1 MNRHIMYT
9 LLFVATAAL
18 AACSGDND
26 NGNGQAQ
33 TATPAVE
40 TPRQAST
47 TTAVSDADPRGKP
60 GDYADLLSLHEEFR
74 AWIPFSPV
82 DGVTDY
88 SDGAIA
94 GRIDEIDA
102 MQDRLRAIGV
112 AGWTVPQQVDWLT
125 TRAELAQ
132 QEFILKVT
140 RPWNRDPTFYLS
152 ALLEIAF
159 TDLPLAGEEL
169 ATFRARL
176 GEIPPLLEQA
186 RANLDDVADD
196 NAALAIRSL
205 TQSDGVEH
213 GYPYRADP
221 PAGIIAWYEDL
232 LSRAG
237 DSPELEVE
245 IEAAL
250 GALNGF
256 RDWLV
261 ENRDEMDG
269 ENGVGKA
276 ALDWFVHNGLLLPW
290 TSDELLVLGQREFD
304 RLWAFYALERHRN
317 RELPEIELPASGE
330 EYRERLASTDEL
342 IRTWLV
348 EEDVITIPEFIPEDW
363 QEMGYNV
370 PWRVRDT
377 GPNFWEA
384 VQFRDPTPDHLH
396 AVIPGHRVDGWVAR
410 NLENPIRRHA
420 NFGVRREGWAVYL
433 EEGMMQ
439 AGVLEE
445 RPRARELIY
454 AFGIWRASRTVGDI
468 LNQQNVLSAAET
480 ADWWVEVTP
489 MLDPDVARKYAH
501 VRPLP
506 GHGQQYTIGAIQ
518 IFDLLGARKR
528 QLREEFV
535 LEDFHDELMTMGRI
549 PVVLIRWQMTGDDAV
564 VEPFWEESRIE
575 SLLEAQGGG

>member
-1 MNRHIMYT
+1 MNRHLIF
-9 LLFVATAAL
+9 LISAATAL
-18 AACSGDND
+18 AACGGG
-26 NGNGQAQ
+26 NGNGGSEPQ
-33 TATPAVE
+33 TAAPAAE
-40 TPRQAST
+40 AQPAASA
-47 TTAVSDADPRGKP
+47 TAAAIPDPRDRTGN
-60 GDYADLLSLHEEFR
+60 YEDLLALHEEFR

-88 SDGAIA
+88 SDDAIA
-94 GRIDEIDA
+94 TRIEEIDA
-102 MQDRLRAIGV
+102 MQERLRAIGV
-112 AGWTVPQQVDWLT
+112 QGWSVPQQVDWLT
-125 TRAELAQ
+125 TRAQLTQ
-132 QEFILKVT
+132 QEFILRVT

-159 TDLPLAGEEL
+159 TDLPLEGEQL
-169 ATFRARL
+169 ATLRERVR
-176 GEIPPLLEQA
+176 EIPPLLEQA

-232 LSRAG
+232 RSRAG
-237 DSPELEVE
+237 DSPELETE
-245 IEAAL
+245 IGDAL
-250 GALNGF
+250 QALNGF

-261 ENRDEMDG
+261 ENRERMDG

-276 ALDWFVHNGLLLPW
+276 ALDWYVHNGLLLPW
-290 TSDELLVLGQREFD
+290 TSDELLVLGQREFE

-317 RELPEIELPASGE
+317 RGLPEIELPESGE

-348 EEDVITIPEFIPEDW
+348 EDDVITIPDFIPEDW
-363 QEMGYNV
+363 EEMGYNV

-384 VQFRDPTPDHLH
+384 VQFRDPSPDHLH
-396 AVIPGHRVDGWVAR
+396 AVIPGHRFDGWVAR

-454 AFGIWRASRTVGDI
+454 VFGIWRASRTVGDI
-468 LNQQNVLSAAET
+468 LNQQNVMSAAQT

-506 GHGQQYTIGAIQ
+506 GHGLQYTIGAVQ

-528 QLREEFV
+528 ELREEFV
-535 LEDFHDELMTMGRI
+535 LEEFHDEIMTMGRI

-564 VEPFWEESRIE
+564 VEPFWQEQP
-575 SLLEAQGGG
+575 LEAFLADQRG

>member
-1 MNRHIMYT
+1 MNRHLIF
-9 LLFVATAAL
+9 LCAAATAL
-18 AACSGDND
+18 AACGGGEPQVAEPAAEAKPAAS
-26 NGNGQAQ
+26 A
-33 TATPAVE
+33 TAAAIP
-40 TPRQAST
+40 
-47 TTAVSDADPRGKP
+47 DPREKP
-60 GDYADLLSLHEEFR
+60 GDYDDLLALHEEFR

-88 SDGAIA
+88 SDAVIA
-94 GRIDEIDA
+94 ARIGEIDA
-102 MQDRLRAIGV
+102 MQERLRAIGV
-112 AGWTVPQQVDWLT
+112 KGWSVSQQVDWLT

-132 QEFILKVT
+132 QEFILRVT

-152 ALLEIAF
+152 ALLRIAF
-159 TDLPLAGEEL
+159 TDVPEEGEEL
-169 ATFRARL
+169 ATFRERL
-176 GEIPPLLEQA
+176 REIPPLLEQA

-232 LSRAG
+232 RSRVG
-237 DSPELEVE
+237 DSPELDGEVGD
-245 IEAAL
+245 AL
-250 GALNGF
+250 EALNGF

-261 ENRDEMDG
+261 ENREQMDG

-276 ALDWFVHNGLLLPW
+276 ALDWYVQNGLMLPW

-304 RLWAFYALERHRN
+304 RLWAFYGLERHRN
-317 RELPEIELPASGE
+317 RGLPEIELPTSGE
-330 EYRERLASTDEL
+330 EYRERVASTDDL

-348 EEDVITIPEFIPEDW
+348 EDDVITIPDFIPEDW

-370 PWRVRDT
+370 PWQVRDT

-384 VQFRDPTPDHLH
+384 VQFRDPSPDHLH
-396 AVIPGHRVDGWVAR
+396 AVIPGHRFDGWVAR
-410 NLENPIRRHA
+410 NLDNPIRRHA

-439 AGVLEE
+439 AGVLAE
-445 RPRARELIY
+445 RPRTRELIY
-454 AFGIWRASRTVGDI
+454 VFGIWRASRTVGDI
-468 LNQQNVLSAAET
+468 LNQQNVMSAAET

-506 GHGQQYTIGAIQ
+506 GHGLQYTIGAVQ
-518 IFDLLGARKR
+518 IFDLLGARKQ
-528 QLREEFV
+528 QLRDAFV
-535 LEDFHDELMTMGRI
+535 LEEFHDEIMTMGRI
-549 PVVLIRWQMTGDDAV
+549 PVVLIRWQLTGDDAV
-564 VEPFWEESRIE
+564 VERFWQEQP
-575 SLLEAQGGG
+575 LEAFLADQRG